1 MRKIKRRSYRHNND
15 DKGFSDA
22 CLQSKVTYN
31 ANKPTIFGLAMI
43 ERADINSVLMQMRAM
58 KADAQQGVI
67 GVNKLTSNMAP
78 QPVEKTEGFGTLLK
92 TAVDKVHETQ
102 QTASRMATAY
112 EQGDPSVELTQVMVQ
127 LQKASVSFEAMTQV
141 RNRLVTAY
149 EDIMKMPV

>member
-1 MRKIKRRSYRHNND
+1 
-15 DKGFSDA
+15 
-22 CLQSKVTYN
+22 
-31 ANKPTIFGLAMI
+31 MI

-58 KADAQQGVI
+58 KADAQQGVMD
-67 GVNKLTSNMAP
+67 VNKLTPNMAP